1 MYGVQGN
8 VISSDVIRR
17 TIFDKIGQLRG
28 NSLKAKSIRSMMVL
42 GIGTATERGLK
53 FVRYMILTR
62 ILAPGQIGLMAIV
75 LVVATMFDAF
85 TQVGVKQSVIQ
96 NKRGSESDYLNVAWW
111 FQVIRGM
118 VLFVIAY
125 LVSPWISS
133 FYHKP
138 ELLRLL
144 QVAFLALLFRGLVSP
159 RAYVLEKQY
168 KFGKVVFLV
177 QGSGIL
183 GALIAVVFAFILRS
197 VWALVIGF
205 VAEYAIMCMISYIF
219 VPIKPTFKI
228 NREDLAELLRFARGM
243 FGLPILTVIALKMDV
258 LVLGKVVSDAELGMY
273 FLATALVQ
281 LPVFLFGRVV
291 NPVLLPAFSEK
302 QDDKDSL
309 CRVILKTTRAT
320 AIFGFPLTIFLASC
334 AKGILTLA
342 YGQQYAA
349 VAIPMAILSLLVLSQ
364 TQAQV
369 FASAYLA
376 VGQPSLHRRFNV
388 LRVLIIAVFIYPAV
402 LYFQLLGAAVV
413 VVMGY
418 SIALLMQVV
427 WSRRLVDL
435 KFGTYL
441 RCYLPGLLLA
451 LPIAAVIGLL
461 RIAGID
467 APILVLGIELVV
479 FAAMMA
485 AGGLF
490 LVRSEKGQVFSKVK
504 GV

>member
-28 NSLKAKSIRSMMVL
+28 DSLKAKSVRSMMML

-62 ILAPGQIGLMAIV
+62 ILAPGQFGLMAIV

-96 NKRGSESDYLNVAWW
+96 NKRGAEFDYLNVAWW

-118 VLFVIAY
+118 ILFAIAY
-125 LVSPWISS
+125 LASPWISV

-138 ELLRLL
+138 ELLKLL
-144 QVAFLALLFRGLVSP
+144 QISFLALIFRGLVSP
-159 RAYVLEKQY
+159 RAYVLEKEY
-168 KFGKVVFLV
+168 KFGKVVLLV

-183 GALIAVVFAFILRS
+183 AAILAVVLAFVLRS

-205 VAEYAIMCMISYIF
+205 VAEYAIMFVLSYVF
-219 VPIKPTFKI
+219 VPIKPNLRI
-228 NREDLAELLRFARGM
+228 NKEDLRELLRFARGM
-243 FGLPILTVIALKMDV
+243 FGLPILTVIALKLDV
-258 LVLGKVVSDAELGMY
+258 LVLGKVVSDDELGMY
-273 FLATALVQ
+273 FLATALIQ

-309 CRVILKTTRAT
+309 CRVILKTTKAT
-320 AIFGFPLTIFLASC
+320 AFFTVPLAVFMASC
-334 AKGILTLA
+334 ASGILIVA
-342 YGQQYAA
+342 YGQKYVA
-349 VAIPMAILSLLVLSQ
+349 VAIPMTILSLFVLSQ
-364 TQAQV
+364 TQGQV

-376 VGQPSLHRRFNV
+376 VGQPHLHRRFNV
-388 LRVLIIAVFIYPAV
+388 LRVLIIAALIYPAV
-402 LYFQLLGAAVV
+402 LYFKLIGAASAVV
-413 VVMGY
+413 LGY
-418 SIALLMQVV
+418 CIALLMQVF

-435 KFGTYL
+435 KFGAYL

-451 LPIAAVIGLL
+451 LPIVAVIGLL
-461 RIAGID
+461 RVTGID
-467 APILVLGIELVV
+467 APILILAIGLVV

-485 AGGLF
+485 TGGFMLIR
-490 LVRSEKGQVFSKVK
+490 LK
-504 GV
+504 